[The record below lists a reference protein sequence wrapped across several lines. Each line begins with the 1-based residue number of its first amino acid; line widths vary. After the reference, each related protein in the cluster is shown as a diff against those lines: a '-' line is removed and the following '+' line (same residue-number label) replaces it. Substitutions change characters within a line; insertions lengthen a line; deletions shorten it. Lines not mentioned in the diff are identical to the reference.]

1 MNIFTLLLTQPLAN
15 GLVLFYKVLGENMG
29 LAIIGFSLFL
39 RVILSPLTKPYL
51 ESMKKMRE
59 VAPQLEKLKQK
70 HKEDKTKL
78 MKAQADFYKDKG
90 INPSAGCLP
99 QIFQIIILIA
109 LYNVFT
115 RALGNDG
122 VVNDSLNSLLYA
134 PLKFI
139 EGAKINTQFL
149 YLNISKPD
157 VLNVGLPFPFPGP
170 ILILAALSQMISAKI
185 ASPYLELEEKMAA
198 KTPKKEDDF
207 QVAMQNSAIYTF
219 PLMTILIGVRFPSGL
234 ALYWLLFSL
243 FQTYQQYRSTGLG
256 GLTPWLKRL
265 NLLKLPDNGKK
276 RNKSKNN

>member
-29 LAIIGFSLFL
+29 LAIIGFSLLL
-39 RVILSPLTKPYL
+39 RVILTPLTKPYL

-70 HKEDKTKL
+70 HKGDKTKL
-78 MKAQADFYKDKG
+78 MKAQADFYKEKG

-99 QIFQIIILIA
+99 QILQIIVLIA

-115 RALGNDG
+115 KALVDG
-122 VVNDSLNSLLYA
+122 GIVTNNFNSLLYA

-157 VLNVGLPFPFPGP
+157 VINVGLPFSLPGP

-185 ASPYLELEEKMAA
+185 AAPYLELEEKMAA

-243 FQTYQQYRSTGLG
+243 FQTLQQYRSTGLG

-265 NLLKLPDNGKK
+265 NLLKLPHNDKK
-276 RNKSKNN
+276 SRKSKNN